1 MTRHCHQCGWE
12 WMHERLPGRTETCE
26 RCGAEMRV
34 CLNCRHFDLAV
45 AQQCRE
51 TRAEPVAEKDRAN
64 FCEWFDFACRVY
76 APRGG
81 RDPASDARAQFQKLF
96 GD

>member
-1 MTRHCHQCGWE
+1 
-12 WMHERLPGRTETCE
+12 
-26 RCGAEMRV
+26 MRV

-51 TRAEPVAEKDRAN
+51 SRAEPVAEKDRAN
-64 FCEWFDFACRVY
+64 FCEWFDLARRHY
-76 APRGG
+76 TPRGG
-81 RDPASDARAQFQKLF
+81 RDRTAEARDQLKQLF